1 MRAER
6 NEMLLLHR
14 FYELNYV
21 YPDTFK
27 NLPGSYLRR
36 HRQNR
41 NMDEEGAEIGHKK
54 KRENKY
60 KGGKVFEP
68 IKGLY
73 NEYIVLLD
81 FNSLY
86 PSIIQE
92 FNVCFTTCV
101 RDPISL
107 ERQIAPFLRGSQKIN
122 KSNEPEDDAATHMEE
137 EEVENNGKNAEN
149 KANNSNN
156 EKDNNKQ

>member
-1 MRAER
+1 
-6 NEMLLLHR
+6 
-14 FYELNYV
+14 
-21 YPDTFK
+21 
-27 NLPGSYLRR
+27 
-36 HRQNR
+36 
-41 NMDEEGAEIGHKK
+41 MDEEGAEIGHKK

-107 ERQIAPFLRGSQKIN
+107 ERQIAPFLRGS
-122 KSNEPEDDAATHMEE
+122 
-137 EEVENNGKNAEN
+137 
-149 KANNSNN
+149 
-156 EKDNNKQ
+156 